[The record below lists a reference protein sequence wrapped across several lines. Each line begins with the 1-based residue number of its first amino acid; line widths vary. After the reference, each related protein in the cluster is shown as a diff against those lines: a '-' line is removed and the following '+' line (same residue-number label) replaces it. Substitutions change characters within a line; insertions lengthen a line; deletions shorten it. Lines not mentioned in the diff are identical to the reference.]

1 MYHSPDEKNIS
12 VCLFY
17 HLICLITSL
26 AIELPERFIPSWLK
40 SVQAKSAL
48 HTSEDGENRPHLT
61 FSADF
66 AIGDTQ
72 MVVMVVMSTNK
83 QRDPPIWVLVA
94 HASLRRAVTFI

>member
-1 MYHSPDEKNIS
+1 MYHSPEEKNS

-17 HLICLITSL
+17 HFICLITSL

-40 SVQAKSAL
+40 SVEAKSAL
-48 HTSEDGENRPHLT
+48 QTSEDGEHRPHLT

-94 HASLRRAVTFI
+94 HAPLRRAASCI